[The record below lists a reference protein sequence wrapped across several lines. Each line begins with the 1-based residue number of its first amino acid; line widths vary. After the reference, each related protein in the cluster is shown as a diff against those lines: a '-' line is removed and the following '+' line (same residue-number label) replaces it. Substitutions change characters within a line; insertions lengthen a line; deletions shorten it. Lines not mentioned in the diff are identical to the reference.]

1 MRAPVERQL
10 ALPQVRL
17 AAREWPG
24 EGPKVLALHGW
35 LDNAASFDPLLPLLP
50 DLHAVALDLPGHG
63 RSDHRPRGAWYHL
76 VDNLGEIA
84 GALDVLGWERAILLG
99 HSMGAALAS
108 LVAAALPGRVAAL
121 WLVEGL
127 GPLATPEAELP
138 ALMRRAIEGRARVG
152 DKQLRV
158 FASVEEAVTTRLA
171 ATPMADTAARL
182 LVERGLRE
190 VDGGW
195 IWSSDPRL
203 MLASPLR
210 ASEAQVE
217 ACLSAIACP
226 TLLLTASEVPAYFP
240 TSLIERRTACVRD
253 LAWQVLAGRHH
264 VHMDDPAAV
273 AAAINAFR
281 EAHAR

>member
-1 MRAPVERQL
+1 MRRPIERRL
-10 ALPQVRL
+10 ALPHLEL

-24 EGPKVLALHGW
+24 AGPKVLALHGW

-63 RSDHRPRGAWYHL
+63 RSDHRPQGAWYHL

-84 GALDVLGWERAILLG
+84 GALDRLGWERAILLG

-108 LVAAALPGRVAAL
+108 LAAAALPDRVEAL
-121 WLVEGL
+121 WLIEGL
-127 GPLATPEAELP
+127 GPLATPEAEWP
-138 ALMRRAIEGRARVG
+138 ALMRRAIEGRLRIG

-158 FASVEEAVTTRLA
+158 FASVEEAVATRLA
-171 ATPMADTAARL
+171 ATPMADAAARL

-195 IWSSDPRL
+195 TWSSDPRL
-203 MLASPLR
+203 MLASPIR

-217 ACLSAIACP
+217 ACLAAIACP
-226 TLLLTASEVPAYFP
+226 TLLVTASEAPPYLP
-240 TSLIERRTACVRD
+240 TALIERRRACVRALD
-253 LAWQVLAGRHH
+253 WSIVAGRHH

-273 AAAINAFR
+273 AAAIAAFR
-281 EAHAR
+281 AAHAR